1 MDPSSAGLLKL
12 NAMQTKEPIE
22 FTARERH
29 LITYYL
35 DAELSKARS
44 PRFYDSMFVLASVV
58 CLVLFLVQ
66 DQAAFAFVG
75 YGLLLCRQLYLMAEA
90 GRWNADFRSIFAK
103 YDAKLRELSA
113 ATNTEHPQK

>member
-1 MDPSSAGLLKL
+1 
-12 NAMQTKEPIE
+12 MQTKDPIE

-29 LITYYL
+29 LISYYQ
-35 DAELSKARS
+35 DAELSRARS

-58 CLVLFLVQ
+58 CLVLFLAQ

-75 YGLLLCRQLYLMAEA
+75 YGLLLCRQLYLMAAA

-103 YDAKLRELSA
+103 YDAKIAELSA
-113 ATNTEHPQK
+113 ATSPENPQN